1 MKVEFRKELDGAWRG
16 WLKEN
21 LARKCDPSEL
31 MQILQKNGFDMESIR
46 ENMGPMFPMV
56 DDLPDEPRPDYWSLA
71 NVRITHTEISGAER
85 VPSNKIQLYT
95 LENFLS
101 EAECDRIIELTASQL
116 RRSTVTTGDAQYRTS
131 STSDLSLIKE
141 PEIDALDE
149 KISRTLGISRAYS
162 EGIQAQRYDEGQEF
176 RQHTDY
182 FQPNSAE
189 YAQYA
194 AAAGQRT
201 WTFMVYLNDGME
213 GGGTRFYKLNKVFMP
228 KKGMAVI
235 WNNLTAYGEP
245 NPHTLHAGL
254 PIESGCKIIITK
266 WFRDRGE
273 GPMIRE
279 S

>member
-1 MKVEFRKELDGAWRG
+1 MKVHFRKELDGAWRG

-21 LARKCDPSEL
+21 LDRKCDPSEL

-46 ENMGPMFPMV
+46 ENMGPSFP
-56 DDLPDEPRPDYWSLA
+56 DDALFDLPRPDYWSIA
-71 NVRITHTEISGAER
+71 NARITHTETSGAVR

-101 EAECDRIIELTASQL
+101 AAECDQIIDLTANRL

-131 STSDLSLIKE
+131 STCDLSLIE
-141 PEIDALDE
+141 HPDIVALDE
-149 KISRTLGISRAYS
+149 KIARTLGISRAYS

-189 YAQYA
+189 YAEFA
-194 AAAGQRT
+194 GRAGQRT
-201 WTFMVYLNDGME
+201 WTFMVYLNEGME
-213 GGGTRFYKLNKVFMP
+213 GGGTHFYKLNKVFMP

-254 PIESGCKIIITK
+254 PIESGFKIIITK
-266 WFRDRGE
+266 WFRDRGQGE
-273 GPMIRE
+273 MLL
-279 S
+279 